1 MRIIRRRG
9 LTLLRHKMS
18 GRGNVSHRERGHAIG
33 GATTV
38 WFVVFLQ
45 LDGSTLFAHVAAGML
60 RFARKNLWCSR
71 ATNAGNQEWF
81 TSGRATPARTTTRIR
96 PRRQRRPAAARHR
109 RQEAVGQAPSLG
121 TVGDL
126 SRPSEDSRKCSAMTR
141 NTSPLDSRG
150 RQFRC
155 RRALPGRR
163 GHWSSVPRA
172 CLPTRG
178 SRREL
183 QARSSRVPKRR
194 LRQGLRRFFDSS
206 ACPAFA
212 ASSLCL
218 RMRGPTGTAM
228 RLHRAPRRGRQL

>member
-1 MRIIRRRG
+1 MPSEEQRQYG
-9 LTLLRHKMS
+9 LLSSCNWMGRH
-18 GRGNVSHRERGHAIG
+18 
-33 GATTV
+33 
-38 WFVVFLQ
+38 
-45 LDGSTLFAHVAAGML
+45 
-60 RFARKNLWCSR
+60 CSR
-71 ATNAGNQEWF
+71 MWPQECFDPLEKTCGAVEQTNAGNQEWF
-81 TSGRATPARTTTRIR
+81 TSGRATPARTTTRIP
-96 PRRQRRPAAARHR
+96 PRGQRRPLAARHR

-141 NTSPLDSRG
+141 NTSSLDSRG

-218 RMRGPTGTAM
+218 RIRGPTGTAM